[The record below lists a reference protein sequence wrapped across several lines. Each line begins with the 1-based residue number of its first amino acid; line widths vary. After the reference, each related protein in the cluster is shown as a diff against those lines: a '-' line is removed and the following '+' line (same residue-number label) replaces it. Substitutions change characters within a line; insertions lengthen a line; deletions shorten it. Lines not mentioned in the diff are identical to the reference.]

1 MADVTTSTTIIDGG
15 REAVMSFTYQ
25 YVDAGNESAVT
36 KVDVSSLQESAD
48 GDTCTGVR
56 IAEIWYSTVGMTV
69 EILSDASTNVFITHL
84 PSDFTDHVDMSAFNG
99 LSSKLGTSPNGDVL
113 FTTTGA
119 GAAGDSYNVVLRM
132 IKEY

>member
-25 YVDAGNESAVT
+25 YVDTGNESAVT
-36 KVDVSSLQESAD
+36 KVDVSSLQASSD
-48 GDTCTGVR
+48 GDACTGVR
-56 IAEIWYSTVGMTV
+56 IAEVWYSTVGMTV
-69 EILSDASTNVFITHL
+69 EILSDADTDIIMMHL
-84 PSDFTDHVDMSAFNG
+84 ASDFSDNIDFSSFGG
-99 LSSKLGTSPNGDVL
+99 LPELGTSPTGDIK

-132 IKEY
+132 IKDY